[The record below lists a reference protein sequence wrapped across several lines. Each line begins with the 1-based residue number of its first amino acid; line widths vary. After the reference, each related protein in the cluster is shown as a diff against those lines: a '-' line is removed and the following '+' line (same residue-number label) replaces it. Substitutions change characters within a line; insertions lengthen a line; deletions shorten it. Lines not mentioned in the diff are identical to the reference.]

1 MGEGFFAAG
10 QRGVAASGGP
20 RQIRLFPWAGLG
32 AGTLEAIRMAI
43 QKRGGHPEMDK
54 PEVAWGQAP
63 VNAGRWT
70 WGAPFPGP
78 L

>member
-1 MGEGFFAAG
+1 MLPGN
-10 QRGVAASGGP
+10 VALP
-20 RQIRLFPWAGLG
+20 HQAGLARSDCSHG
-32 AGTLEAIRMAI
+32 QGLALVRLKPSGWQY
-43 QKRGGHPEMDK
+43 QKGGHPEMDK
-54 PEVAWGQAP
+54 PKVAWGQAP

>member
-1 MGEGFFAAG
+1 MGEVFLLAG
-10 QRGVAASGGP
+10 NVALPHQPEPATTDCFHGQGCALVRLTPSGW
-20 RQIRLFPWAGLG
+20 QY
-32 AGTLEAIRMAI
+32 
-43 QKRGGHPEMDK
+43 KKGGHPEMDK